1 MSKKTKIMAIGDIH
15 GDKGLIKKLAE
26 KAIKE
31 KVDLIIIAGDLT
43 FFEISF
49 KDLIGPLVKTN
60 KEVLII
66 PGNHE
71 SNELI
76 NYLSEIY
83 QIKNIHGNSFK
94 KGDLGIFGAGLA
106 DVGPY
111 FTHENEIFSL
121 LKKGYSQ
128 IKESTKK
135 IMVTHMHHKGGK
147 SEKIT
152 GIEGSEDVYKALK
165 EFKPDFL
172 ISAHLHEVGGLE
184 EQFNKTKIINVSKK
198 EKIFEI

>member
-15 GDKGLIKKLAE
+15 GDTGLVKRLAE
-26 KAIKE
+26 KAVKE

-43 FFEISF
+43 FFEMSS
-49 KDLIGPLVKTN
+49 KNLIGQLVKTK

-94 KGDLGIFGAGLA
+94 KEDLGIFGAGWA

-111 FTHENEIFSL
+111 FTNEKEIFSL
-121 LKKGYSQ
+121 LKKGHSQ
-128 IKESTKK
+128 IKNANKK
-135 IMVTHMHHKGGK
+135 IMVTHMHHKGSK
-147 SEKIT
+147 SEEIT
-152 GIEGSEDVYKALK
+152 GIEGSKSIYKALK

-172 ISAHLHEVGGLE
+172 ISAHLHEIGGLE
-184 EQFNKTKIINVSKK
+184 EQFHNTKIINVSRK